1 MSLNKEEILAQNHS
15 AQPPRLGLVWPIL
28 FAVLFF
34 FSVVAAFGISHDT
47 TAEGLEV
54 HRVVEELQLPSH
66 SAQEVVETEASET
79 HKFWREERIQR
90 GDIVSTILVRLG
102 VDDPEATSYLSQARG
117 VRSLYQL
124 RPGRSVRAVTTSE
137 GRLEQLT
144 YLNTNGKRLLVE
156 RTPEGFRA
164 TEKIPDVEARI
175 SQSSGEIATS
185 LFGATDAAGLHEN
198 IAIQLADIFSSDID
212 FNRDLRTGDRFA
224 VVYEANYAH
233 GEFVGVGRVVTAE
246 FTNRGK
252 TYRAVYFENKKGRGG
267 YYTPDGKNVR
277 KAFLRSPLAFSRITS
292 RYTNSRFHPILRKW
306 VAHRGIDYGAR
317 TGTPVR
323 ATADG
328 WVKFAGRKGSYGKL
342 VTLRHANGY
351 STRYAHLSR
360 FAKST
365 RRGKRVSQGQVIGYV
380 GRTGRATGP
389 HLHYEFLAN
398 GVHRNPATLALPP
411 GPPITP
417 DLRDEF
423 QSVAAVKLKRLDLL
437 GDTNLALL
445 D

>member
-1 MSLNKEEILAQNHS
+1 MSLNKEEILAQNRS
-15 AQPPRLGLVWPIL
+15 AQPPHRGLIWPIV
-28 FAVLFF
+28 FAVLSF

-47 TAEGLEV
+47 TAEGIEIR
-54 HRVVEELQLPSH
+54 RVVEDLPLPLQH
-66 SAQEVVETEASET
+66 IQQVAETQQ
-79 HKFWREERIQR
+79 FWREERIRR

-102 VDDPEATSYLSQARG
+102 VDDPEATKYLLQARG

-124 RPGRSVRAVTTSE
+124 VPGRTVRAVTTNH

-144 YLNTNGKRLLVE
+144 YLNTNGKRLLVQ
-156 RTPEGFRA
+156 RTADGFVA
-164 TEKIPDVEARI
+164 TEKVPDLEARI
-175 SQSSGEIATS
+175 IQSSGKISTS
-185 LFGATDAAGLHEN
+185 LFGATDTAGIPEN
-198 IAIQLADIFSSDID
+198 VAIQLADIFSSDID

-224 VVYEANYAH
+224 VVYAANYAH

-252 TYRAVYFENKKGRGG
+252 TYRAVYFANQKGRGG
-267 YYTPDGKNVR
+267 YYAPDGKNVR
-277 KAFLRSPLAFSRITS
+277 KAFLRSPLVFTRITS
-292 RYTNSRFHPILRKW
+292 RYSNSRFHPILRKW

-328 WVKFAGRKGSYGKL
+328 RVKYAGRKGGYGIL
-342 VTLRHANGY
+342 VSLRHANGY
-351 STRYAHLSR
+351 ATRYAHLSR
-360 FAKST
+360 IAKNI
-365 RRGKRVSQGQVIGYV
+365 RPGKRVTQGQVIGYV
-380 GRTGRATGP
+380 GQTGRANGP

-417 DLRDEF
+417 ELQDEF
-423 QSVAAVKLKRLDLL
+423 ETAAAVLLKRLDLL

>member
-1 MSLNKEEILAQNHS
+1 MSLNKEEILAQNNS
-15 AQPPRLGLVWPIL
+15 AQPHRHSLKWPIA
-28 FAVLFF
+28 FAVLSF

-47 TAEGLEV
+47 TAEGVEV
-54 HRVVEELQLPSH
+54 RRVVEDLLLPLNPSQEL
-66 SAQEVVETEASET
+66 SET
-79 HKFWREERIQR
+79 QKFWREERIRR
-90 GDIVSTILVRLG
+90 GDIVSTILDRLG
-102 VDDPEATSYLSQARG
+102 VDDPEATRYLSQTRG

-124 RPGRSVRAVTTSE
+124 IPGRTVRAVTTSE

-156 RTPEGFRA
+156 RTEEGFLA
-164 TEKIPDVEARI
+164 TEKVPDLEARI
-175 SQSSGEIATS
+175 AQSSGEITTS
-185 LFGATDAAGLHEN
+185 LFGATDAAGLPEN
-198 IAIQLADIFSSDID
+198 VAIQLADIFSSDID

-233 GEFVGVGRVVTAE
+233 GEYVGVGRVVTAE
-246 FTNRGK
+246 FTNQGK
-252 TYRAVYFENKKGRGG
+252 AYRAVYFQDQNGRGG
-267 YYTPDGKNVR
+267 YYAPDGKNVR
-277 KAFLRSPLAFSRITS
+277 KAFLRSPLVFTRVTS
-292 RYTNSRFHPILRKW
+292 RYSNSRFHPILRKW

-323 ATADG
+323 ATADAR
-328 WVKFAGRKGSYGKL
+328 VKHAGRKGGYGIL
-342 VTLRHANGY
+342 VSLRHANGY

-360 FAKST
+360 IAKNV

-380 GRTGRATGP
+380 GQTGRANGP

-411 GPPITP
+411 GPPITA

-423 QSVAAVKLKRLDLL
+423 QTAAAVMLKRLDLL
-437 GDTNLALL
+437 SDTNLALL